1 MTDMFQV
8 DYSRMAAGSSSMRSA
23 TAALRSEIQLL
34 SDAVAKANGTW
45 QGSSNTALD
54 AHAKHAFAKCDDIDR
69 IITGHANLIDELS
82 ATTNQIDTYMAT
94 QLGG

>member
-8 DYSRMAAGSSSMRSA
+8 DYSRMAAGSGAMRSA
-23 TAALRSEIQLL
+23 TAALRNEIQIL

-45 QGSSNTALD
+45 QGKSNTALD
-54 AHAKHAFAKCDDIDR
+54 AHARDAFAKCDDIDK
-69 IITGHANLIDELS
+69 IIVGHANLIDEVS

-94 QLGG
+94 QLGT